1 MTVAQ
6 AIRAANDPRPV
17 SYRERSEALRVL
29 RKAIAADRAGGFT
42 MLAQAGQAHLDKLMG
57 SKP

>member
-6 AIRAANDPRPV
+6 AIKVANNQRPV

-29 RKAIAADRAGGFT
+29 QDAVTIARLAGFNV
-42 MLAQAGQAHLDKLMG
+42 LAQARQAHLDKLKE